1 MSSVRRFISKVK
13 VSFGAYDKAAR
24 GSREFLRQWSAA
36 KVAASAPDLEVL
48 SEVRTDGGPPTVVV
62 KYTDGHEAVLD
73 VSNSDVRNIV
83 KEVEDHALSLGNV
96 ETVKAW
102 QLKSS

>member
-1 MSSVRRFISKVK
+1 MLCSGTIESRRPPADS
-13 VSFGAYDKAAR
+13 AADPR
-24 GSREFLRQWSAA
+24 RREFLRQWSAA